1 MMRVIQIKRLDHL
14 LFEVR
19 YQDQEYRFRMSSES
33 TIEDLWDELEKLD
46 RLAEVIDD

>member
-1 MMRVIQIKRLDHL
+1 MMKVVQIRRLDHL
-14 LFEVR
+14 LYEVR
-19 YQDQEYRFRMSSES
+19 YQDQEYKFRMSSES

>member
-1 MMRVIQIKRLDHL
+1 MMKVVQIKKLDHL
-14 LFEVR
+14 LYEVR

-33 TIEDLWDELEKLD
+33 TMEELWDELDKLD

>member
-1 MMRVIQIKRLDHL
+1 MRVIQIKRLDHL